1 MRSEK
6 AERNEEEDVKE
17 LVEIATK
24 SGFNRTPN
32 NGYDPVLYNKIAFM
46 SMDDDKDDEEEEDY
60 ADSVVFLSI
69 DDDKDYEEEDVY
81 ADSFVRDG
89 DSGSE
94 SESETEDEGGDDSSS
109 SEEKETH
116 REFFKRTLDN
126 SYRPSVG
133 DMVEDRAGNAPL
145 CLSLCRHAKGCAF
158 DTDNKAKIANA
169 VDFVLVDNADL
180 TNMTIDGK
188 EHAIHIDGSCISSFC
203 LSSTVYEVRAYDIPL
218 TDSWGESLS
227 KTTNFDETAMEEH
240 QVNVQKVVDQVHG
253 WCGSKDAAGESSI
266 LVNVASTFCSQAFAR
281 PCAKAYLAVTTTAS
295 PWPCV
300 LRTPSKSDMTRCTET
315 GDFVS
320 FVVPLPFSYSRGR
333 QPKGRVFDNT
343 HKTWSFFTRNKEE
356 GQIRLYGSVI
366 RSDFGDLDVSPLV
379 YDNKSEQS
387 KPMVIAAQSD
397 FAKLR
402 RMLDMRAKELDSFMN
417 GDFKYT
423 VQNAIKEKPK
433 EELSDKLREYYVAAV
448 LASEKS
454 LKHENF
460 NRQLERKLDNMAFV
474 CASFIPGF

>member
-1 MRSEK
+1 
-6 AERNEEEDVKE
+6 
-17 LVEIATK
+17 
-24 SGFNRTPN
+24 
-32 NGYDPVLYNKIAFM
+32 
-46 SMDDDKDDEEEEDY
+46 MDDDKDDEEEEDY
-60 ADSVVFLSI
+60 ADSVVFLST

-81 ADSFVRDG
+81 ADSVVRDG
-89 DSGSE
+89 ESGSE

-180 TNMTIDGK
+180 ANVTIDGK
-188 EHAIHIDGSCISSFC
+188 EHAIHIDGSCIPSFC

-227 KTTNFDETAMEEH
+227 KTTNFDETATEEH
-240 QVNVQKVVDQVHG
+240 QVNVQKVIDQVHG
-253 WCGSKDAAGESSI
+253 WCGSKDATGKSSV

-281 PCAKAYLAVTTTAS
+281 PCAKAYLSVTTTAS

-300 LRTPSKSDMTRCTET
+300 LRTPPKSDVTRCTET

-320 FVVPLPFSYSRGR
+320 FVVPLPFSYSGGR
-333 QPKGRVFDNT
+333 RENEPSVGWRSRLYTGFVEDYFQRSVKPEPKGRVFDNT

-366 RSDFGDLDVSPLV
+366 RNDFGDLDVSPLV

-417 GDFKYT
+417 GDFKDT
-423 VQNAIKEKPK
+423 VQNAIREKPK